1 MWDHV
6 DNFRTLLGMES
17 LKEVIERGEDSL
29 RVLFSLWENE
39 MMTFASFTIHIM
51 RQIRKGNKYGHD

>member
-1 MWDHV
+1 
-6 DNFRTLLGMES
+6 MES

-39 MMTFASFTIHIM
+39 MMLFASFAIRIM
-51 RQIRKGNKYGHD
+51 R

>member
-1 MWDHV
+1 
-6 DNFRTLLGMES
+6 MES

>member
-1 MWDHV
+1 
-6 DNFRTLLGMES
+6 MES

-39 MMTFASFTIHIM
+39 MMTCEDKSESI
-51 RQIRKGNKYGHD
+51 

>member
-1 MWDHV
+1 MWDHI

-29 RVLFSLWENE
+29 WVLFSLWENE
-39 MMTFASFTIHIM
+39 MMTCEDKSESM
-51 RQIRKGNKYGHD
+51 

>member
-1 MWDHV
+1 MWNHI

-29 RVLFSLWENE
+29 WVLFSLWENE
-39 MMTFASFTIHIM
+39 MMACEDKSESM
-51 RQIRKGNKYGHD
+51 